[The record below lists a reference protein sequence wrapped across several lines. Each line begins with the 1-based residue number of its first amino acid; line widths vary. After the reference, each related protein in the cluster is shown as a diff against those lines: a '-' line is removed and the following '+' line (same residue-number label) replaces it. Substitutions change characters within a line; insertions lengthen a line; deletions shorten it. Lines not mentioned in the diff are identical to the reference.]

1 MKLIELIEHCSR
13 RLAVE
18 RDGVSARELDTPVT
32 ASGGRLVSTAGT
44 LYLYRFDVPADA
56 PLLED
61 LPVTVI
67 PPGDVEPTEGCVVGR
82 LDQAVLIQT
91 FDSFGQSVNS
101 LTIVPDATA
110 FFDTASKRLAEMAH
124 KSQSYTLGPTERL
137 LPWLD
142 PEQSTHSQMAQA
154 SASTSVL
161 TTVWNEDPVARR
173 AKLASLAIELVRSN
187 KRILLVSADHRRAD
201 EALGTIARALRGAGL
216 PFKSLV
222 SRYEMSVQREA
233 AGMALS
239 ELGFETQMH
248 QFYARSRA
256 DKATL
261 RRKYDRFRELTP
273 LLAYKAQKQQEL
285 DEVKHLEWRLLT
297 EISELQGKIKEVS
310 TTMAEY
316 EGLPI
321 WRRLAM
327 QTMGKNMVS
336 LNEYQAIYEQTVQG
350 LLHEL
355 EVAKRRIEA
364 LSPEAAIPKELR
376 PEYSELK
383 EEITRLGGT
392 KRIRELLA
400 AEEGTNR
407 QAFIQNKRV
416 VVTTA
421 ARVVSD
427 PLFGRVRFD
436 VLIADEAPLIPAPFL
451 LAAACLARERIV
463 LSGDTRDIPVVR
475 AWESC
480 GALPFNRQAT
490 QSPSKVG

>member
-1 MKLIELIEHCSR
+1 MKLTDLIEHCAR
-13 RLAVE
+13 RLGAE
-18 RDGVSARELDTPVT
+18 RDGASARGLDTPVT
-32 ASGGRLVSTAGT
+32 ASDGRLVSTAGT
-44 LYLYRFDVPADA
+44 LHLYRFEVPADA

-61 LPVTVI
+61 LPVTII
-67 PPGDVEPTEGCVVGR
+67 PPGDVEPTEGFVVGR
-82 LDQAVLIQT
+82 LEQVVLIQT
-91 FDSFGQSVNS
+91 FDAFGQTVNS
-101 LTIVPDATA
+101 PTIVPDATA
-110 FFDTASKRLAEMAH
+110 FLDTAAKRLAEMTH
-124 KSQSYTLGPTERL
+124 KSEAYALGPAERL

-142 PEQSTHSQMAQA
+142 PEQSAHGQTAQT

-161 TTVWNEDPVARR
+161 TTVWNEDLVARR

-201 EALGTIARALRGAGL
+201 EALGAVARALRGAGL
-216 PFKSLV
+216 SFKSLV
-222 SRYEMSVQREA
+222 SRYEMPVQMEA
-233 AGMALS
+233 AGMVLS

-256 DKATL
+256 DKAAL

-297 EISELQGKIKEVS
+297 ELGELQGKIKEVS
-310 TTMAEY
+310 TTLAEY

-327 QTMGKNMVS
+327 QTLGKNTVS
-336 LNEYQAIYEQTVQG
+336 LVEYRDIYEKTVRG
-350 LLHEL
+350 LLQEL

-383 EEITRLGGT
+383 EEVTRLGGT

-416 VVTTA
+416 VSTTA
-421 ARVVSD
+421 ARVVAD
-427 PLFGRVRFD
+427 PLFGKVRFD
-436 VLIADEAPLIPAPFL
+436 VLIADEAPFIPAPFL
-451 LAAACLARERIV
+451 LAAAGLIRERIV
-463 LSGDTRDIPVVR
+463 LSGDSRDIAATG

-480 GALPFNRQAT
+480 GALPSHRHTT
-490 QSPSKVG
+490 QSPSNVG

>member
-1 MKLIELIEHCSR
+1 
-13 RLAVE
+13 
-18 RDGVSARELDTPVT
+18 
-32 ASGGRLVSTAGT
+32 
-44 LYLYRFDVPADA
+44 
-56 PLLED
+56 
-61 LPVTVI
+61 
-67 PPGDVEPTEGCVVGR
+67 
-82 LDQAVLIQT
+82 
-91 FDSFGQSVNS
+91 
-101 LTIVPDATA
+101 
-110 FFDTASKRLAEMAH
+110 MAH

-142 PEQSTHSQMAQA
+142 PEQSTHSQTAQA

-187 KRILLVSADHRRAD
+187 KRTLLVSADHRRAD

-222 SRYEMSVQREA
+222 SRYEMPVQREA

-239 ELGFETQMH
+239 ELGFEAQMH

-297 EISELQGKIKEVS
+297 EVSELQGKIKEVS

-350 LLHEL
+350 LLQEL

-436 VLIADEAPLIPAPFL
+436 VLIADEAPLIPTPFL
-451 LAAACLARERIV
+451 LAAAGLVRERIV
-463 LSGDTRDIPVVR
+463 LSGDTRDIPVAR